1 MSRLSRMQESYIVN
15 LCHLFSHIL
24 FSFNTMFPYPFDSQN
39 IAVILNV
46 EADALSRPQY
56 HPTYEQVFQSYLE
69 MASLPAYHIQP
80 TIISAINAC
89 LSRTLTKATLSDVTK
104 TLSSINSNYFKLDEN
119 NWAPKTLL

>member
-24 FSFNTMFPYPFDSQN
+24 FSFNTMFPSPFDSQN

-56 HPTYEQVFQSYLE
+56 HPTYEQIFQ
-69 MASLPAYHIQP
+69 
-80 TIISAINAC
+80 C
-89 LSRTLTKATLSDVTK
+89 
-104 TLSSINSNYFKLDEN
+104 
-119 NWAPKTLL
+119 